1 MKTYKAMNKSG
12 FILPLL
18 IFITIIMFG
27 ITGYLYLK
35 TLQIDKPELVKQLEE
50 KVSDKVDIDNWIKT
64 PAEITITKDGFVPAT
79 VSIIAGQQV
88 TFVNQDENVHRVI
101 PSPPTTVK
109 SLPEFDSEDLQP
121 SDSFTYSFE
130 NIGTFTVGDNKNSGK
145 HQATVMVR

>member
-1 MKTYKAMNKSG
+1 MNKSG

-18 IFITIIMFG
+18 IFVTIIMLG

-35 TLQIDKPELVKQLEE
+35 IPQTDKSELIRQLDE
-50 KVSDKVDIDNWIKT
+50 KPNRERDIDYLIKN
-64 PAEITITKDGFVPAT
+64 PVEITITKDGFVPSS

-88 TFVNQDENVHRVI
+88 TFVNQDANIHQVI
-101 PSPPTTVK
+101 PSPPSTNK

-121 SDSFTYSFE
+121 TDSFTYVFE

-145 HQATVMVR
+145 HQATVIVN